1 MAIDA
6 KVSLADQME
15 KRLAAEVTVEKM
27 KTIIGALMD
36 VMDGFDINEKLN
48 LDEDDDMIEYFI
60 DAKRVQGLSEKTL
73 GRYREVLL
81 AMLGKVMVPTK
92 RITVHNLR
100 KYLAYRKENGVQ
112 ASTIEGERQIF
123 STYFNWLQR
132 ESLIEKNP
140 IANLG
145 PIKTEKKVK
154 KTFSDSD
161 IEKLRRCCK
170 NMRDRA
176 LLEVLRS
183 TGCRISEVIGLQ
195 RDKVNF
201 HELQCTVHGKG
212 NKNRIA
218 YLDQVAVMCL
228 KQYLNTRKD
237 DKPDVFIGLKGKLTP
252 SGARQML
259 YKLQKAAGIEHV
271 VHPHKF
277 RRTLATELARKGM
290 PIQEVA
296 RVLGHERID
305 TTMGYVNMDDADVKH
320 DYRKFA

>member
-1 MAIDA
+1 MALDA
-6 KVSLADQME
+6 KVSFAEQME
-15 KRLAAEVTVEKM
+15 KKLAAEVTVEKM
-27 KTIIGALMD
+27 KTIIGILRD
-36 VMDGFDINEKLN
+36 VMDGFDINERLKLDDN
-48 LDEDDDMIEYFI
+48 DDMIDYFV

-73 GRYREVLL
+73 GRYRKVLK
-81 AMLGKVMVPTK
+81 AMLLKVMVPTK
-92 RITVHNLR
+92 RITVHHLR
-100 KYLAYRKENGVQ
+100 KYLADRKECGVQ
-112 ASTIEGERQIF
+112 ASTIEGERQVF
-123 STYFNWLQR
+123 SSYFNWLQR

-145 PIKTEKKVK
+145 AIKCEKKVK

-161 IEKLRRCCK
+161 IERLRRCCK
-170 NMRDRA
+170 AMRDRA